1 MLHTKHVDLMNSL
14 QPNLQHPS
22 FVDPRWHQFAK
33 DYQKEDFV
41 CCQEIWKCRLSL
53 STKNVYGQN

>member
-22 FVDPRWHQFAK
+22 SVDPRWHQFAK
-33 DYQKEDFV
+33 DYQKRGF
-41 CCQEIWKCRLSL
+41 CMLSG
-53 STKNVYGQN
+53 NMEM